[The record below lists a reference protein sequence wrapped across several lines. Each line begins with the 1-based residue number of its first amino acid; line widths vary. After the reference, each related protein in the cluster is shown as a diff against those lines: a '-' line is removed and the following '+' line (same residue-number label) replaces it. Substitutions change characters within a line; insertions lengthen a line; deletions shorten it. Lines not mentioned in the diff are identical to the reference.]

1 MIQFDA
7 DMLKKLLDR
16 PALIDALD
24 DAFRTDVTAPLRH
37 HHTIKETHER
47 DSFLLLM
54 PAWDDVNYIG
64 IKIAT
69 ILPQNSKKNLPAVQA
84 TIMLLDRTTGQP
96 LAVMDGA
103 EITAR
108 RTAGASAL
116 ASRYLSRPE
125 SSHLL
130 MVGTGVL
137 APHLIQSHS
146 AVRPISKVSIWG
158 RNFEKAQSV
167 AATFSDT
174 NINVQA
180 VPVLEDAVAGADI
193 ISCATLTQNPL
204 IKGAW
209 LKPGQHLDLVGAFTP
224 DMRESDD
231 DAIRRARVFVD
242 APGAITEAG
251 EICQPIA
258 AGVLAKNDIQGD
270 LFSMA
275 RGTAS
280 LRQSADEITL
290 FKSAGTAI
298 EDLAAARLA
307 YERYCN

>member
-1 MIQFDA
+1 MLQFDA
-7 DMLKKLLDR
+7 DTLKKLLDR

-24 DAFRTDVTAPLRH
+24 NAFRTDVTVPLRH
-37 HHTIKETHER
+37 HHTMKETHAR

-54 PAWDDVNYIG
+54 PAWDDGNYIG

-69 ILPQNSKKNLPAVQA
+69 IVPQNSEKNLPAVQA
-84 TIMLLDRTTGQP
+84 TIMLLDRKTGQP

-125 SSHLL
+125 ASHLL

-137 APHLIQSHS
+137 APHLIQSHCV
-146 AVRPISKVSIWG
+146 VRPITKVSIWG
-158 RNFEKAQSV
+158 RNFEKAQSI
-167 AATFSDT
+167 AATFIDT
-174 NINVQA
+174 NLDVQA
-180 VPVLEDAVAGADI
+180 VPVLKDAVADADI
-193 ISCATLTQNPL
+193 ISCATLTQTPL

-209 LKPGQHLDLVGAFTP
+209 LKSGQHLDLVGAFTP

-242 APGAITEAG
+242 APGAITESG

-258 AGVLAKNDIQGD
+258 AGVLTEGDIQGD

-275 RGTAS
+275 RGTAP

-307 YERYCN
+307 YERHND

>member
-1 MIQFDA
+1 M
-7 DMLKKLLDR
+7 
-16 PALIDALD
+16 
-24 DAFRTDVTAPLRH
+24 
-37 HHTIKETHER
+37 KETHER
-47 DSFLLLM
+47 DSSLLLM
-54 PAWDDVNYIG
+54 PAWDDGNYIG

-69 ILPQNSKKNLPAVQA
+69 ILPQNLEKNLPAVQA

-96 LAVMDGA
+96 LAIMDGA

-116 ASRYLSRPE
+116 ALRYLSRTE

-167 AATFSDT
+167 ASTFLDT

-180 VPVLEDAVAGADI
+180 VPVLEDAVADADI

-204 IKGAW
+204 IKCAW

-258 AGVLAKNDIQGD
+258 AGVLAKSDIQGD

-275 RGTAS
+275 RGTAP
-280 LRQSADEITL
+280 LRQSTDEITL

-298 EDLAAARLA
+298 EDLVAARVA
-307 YERYCN
+307 YERYSD